1 MGLNYGIITKN
12 FKNNHE
18 FGLGFTEEFNK
29 VGYLFAMMV
38 LISILSGIID
48 WTNIGVVITTKLI
61 NLLVVLNF
69 SGFSLIIL
77 AFIFIILMT
86 ILMPN
91 NLQKWTLIS
100 PLIIPL
106 FMRANISPDFTQFL
120 FQVASGIGSS
130 LTPLFIYFIIMLGLM
145 QKYDE
150 EDLSVFKTLK
160 MMLPIILLTTLF
172 WLLLIMCFYVV
183 GLPIGIGTSITM

>member
-1 MGLNYGIITKN
+1 
-12 FKNNHE
+12 
-18 FGLGFTEEFNK
+18 
-29 VGYLFAMMV
+29 MMV

-69 SGFSLIIL
+69 SGFSLIVL
-77 AFIFIILMT
+77 AIIFIILMT

>member
-1 MGLNYGIITKN
+1 
-12 FKNNHE
+12 
-18 FGLGFTEEFNK
+18 
-29 VGYLFAMMV
+29 MMV

-69 SGFSLIIL
+69 SGFSL
-77 AFIFIILMT
+77 IILMT

>member
-1 MGLNYGIITKN
+1 
-12 FKNNHE
+12 
-18 FGLGFTEEFNK
+18 
-29 VGYLFAMMV
+29 
-38 LISILSGIID
+38 
-48 WTNIGVVITTKLI
+48 
-61 NLLVVLNF
+61 
-69 SGFSLIIL
+69 
-77 AFIFIILMT
+77 
-86 ILMPN
+86 MPN

-130 LTPLFIYFIIMLGLM
+130 ITPLFIYFIIMLGLM
-145 QKYDE
+145 QKYNE

-172 WLLLIMCFYVV
+172 WILLIMCFYVV